1 MTTQPFGG
9 IPYSYDE
16 EGNLEI
22 SLALGPLSEMLMDNK
37 ISVEDAQAVMI
48 SQGRSDATIQQ
59 YLGSVVEADAAKD
72 AANAMGAGVTTLEEF
87 LLTGPADAIMLS
99 AQAFDNACLLYT
111 SPSPR
116 D

>member
-37 ISVEDAQAVMI
+37 ISVEDANAVLE
-48 SQGRSDATIQQ
+48 SQGRSGAQIQQ
-59 YLGSVVEADAAKD
+59 YLGSVVEAEAAKD
-72 AANAMGAGVTTLEEF
+72 AANALGEGVTTLEEF
-87 LLTGPADAIMLS
+87 LLTGPADATMLGV
-99 AQAFDNACLLYT
+99 QAFDK
-111 SPSPR
+111 S
-116 D
+116 